1 MWRRLGRD
9 DGIALIVALMAMML
23 LLPLGA
29 ALTLITT
36 TETRIAAN
44 YRDGLDTLYAADAG
58 VELAVSEL
66 RRVPNWTD
74 VLNGSVTSALTTTI
88 EPAGAPPRDENGHPW
103 RLYAS
108 GRLADML
115 GDASV
120 NSQVRVAVWVAGDPL
135 KNDVLTVRASAQGPG
150 ATRRTVEVTITRV
163 AGIDPAAEPEIR
175 RLSWRER

>member
-1 MWRRLGRD
+1 MWRRLCRD

-66 RRVPNWTD
+66 RRVPNWAD
-74 VLNGSVTSALTTTI
+74 VLNGMVTSALTATI
-88 EPAGAPPRDENGHPW
+88 EPAGAPPRDENGRPW

-115 GDASV
+115 GDASS
-120 NSQVRVAVWVAGDPL
+120 NSQVYVAVWVAGDPL
-135 KNDVLTVRASAQGPG
+135 KNDVLTVRASAHGPG
-150 ATRRTVEVTITRV
+150 ATRRNVEVTIARV